1 MNTVIDYEMRLIN
14 TSAATG
20 YFGCFPVADPDFDTA
35 LELLMERPLDDFL
48 RRHLLTQILAM
59 DEASR
64 QCRLQSLAQANDEIA
79 RSLAAEICV
88 VNGEAPPEC
97 LAAGLASLAACTP
110 LIYLR
115 AAGLSDQELHHQ
127 WNTLFG
133 ANLERHRPLPAPD
146 YTGLPMPGPRMSPV
160 APCDHGR
167 IAIDRLFTEALA
179 EGCSEEPWAPE
190 QTIATALERLEGLEI
205 LDGPEQRHL
214 ASLSPIAFLRR
225 WRLERQ
231 VRSRRNRFGLRG
243 LQTSYGKGLSQEAA
257 RASCLMEIVERTSAF
272 ASVDGDRLP
281 DTLTDHRLRFGTY
294 GDLLQKGWPTLDPGH
309 LALEV
314 PYQDQALHW
323 IQGHD
328 RLGGPLW
335 VPAQTVFLFCNLDEV
350 SLCDALGSTGLASG
364 NSPDGA
370 RVAAL
375 LEVLERDAQSI
386 IPFDPRSCFNLDSH
400 NPHLAP
406 LFEAY
411 RGSGITVQFQDITT
425 EFGVPCYR
433 AFVVRDDGTVITGTG
448 AHLDGRKAV
457 MAALTEITYP
467 FPAPK
472 PTRSGY
478 AGRPTVL
485 FEDLPNYDT
494 HNRRANLTILER
506 LLGDRGYEPVY
517 VDLTRKDLG
526 IPVVRAIVPGLEVVA
541 DFDRFSRVPS
551 RLFANYLNGQGVFDP
566 RTGT

>member
-1 MNTVIDYEMRLIN
+1 MNRDIDYELRLIN
-14 TSAATG
+14 TEAATG
-20 YFGCFPVADPDFDTA
+20 YFGCVPAVDPDFETA
-35 LELLMERPLDDFL
+35 LGLLMERPLDDFL
-48 RRHLLTQILAM
+48 RRHLLTRILAM

-64 QCRLQSLAQANDEIA
+64 LCQLQSLAEADEEIA
-79 RSLAAEICV
+79 RSLAAEIHV
-88 VNGEAPPEC
+88 VIGASPPEG
-97 LAAGLASLAACTP
+97 LAAGLKSLTALTP

-115 AAGLSDQELHHQ
+115 SGRLSDRELHHR
-127 WNTLFG
+127 WNTLFS
-133 ANLERHRPLPAPD
+133 ANLERHRPLPAPEH
-146 YTGLPMPGPRMSPV
+146 TGLPMPDLQTPAAAV
-160 APCDHGR
+160 DHGR
-167 IAIDRLFTEALA
+167 LAIDRLFTEVLA
-179 EGCSEEPWAPE
+179 EGCPEEPWAPE
-190 QTIATALERLEGLEI
+190 QTIATALERLRPLDILE
-205 LDGPEQRHL
+205 GPEQRHI

-231 VRSRRNRFGLRG
+231 VRSRRNRFNLRG
-243 LQTSYGKGLSQEAA
+243 LQTSYGKGLSSESA

-272 ASVDGDRLP
+272 TSVEGDRLP
-281 DTLTDHRLRFGTY
+281 DTLADHRLCFGTHE
-294 GDLLQKGWPTLDPGH
+294 DLLREGWPLLDPGR

-314 PYQDQALHW
+314 PYENQGVHW

-328 RLGGPLW
+328 PKGNPVW

-350 SLCDALGSTGLASG
+350 SLFDALGSTGLASG
-364 NSPDGA
+364 NSRDGA

-375 LEVLERDAQSI
+375 LEVLERDAQSVV
-386 IPFDPRSCFNLDSH
+386 PFDARACFNLDSQ

-433 AFVVRDDGTVITGTG
+433 AFVVSADGTVLTGTG
-448 AHLDGRKAV
+448 AHLDGRKAA

-467 FPAPK
+467 FPAQA
-472 PTRSGY
+472 PTRAGY
-478 AGRPTVL
+478 AGCPTVL

-494 HNRRANLTILER
+494 NHSRANLNILER

-517 VDLTRKDLG
+517 VDLTRRDLG
-526 IPVVRAIVPGLEVVA
+526 IPVVRAVVPGLEVVA

-551 RLFANYLNGQGVFDP
+551 RLFANYLNGRGVFDP
-566 RTGT
+566 TTGS